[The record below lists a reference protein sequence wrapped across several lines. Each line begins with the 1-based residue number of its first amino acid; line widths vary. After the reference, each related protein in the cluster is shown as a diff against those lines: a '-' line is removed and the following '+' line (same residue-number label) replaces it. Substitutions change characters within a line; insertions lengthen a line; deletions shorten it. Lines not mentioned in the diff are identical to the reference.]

1 MSNYFHILQNM
12 KCRKCGKVTLRKVS
26 EPCPKCWRSNRGN
39 Q

>member
-1 MSNYFHILQNM
+1 M

-26 EPCPKCWRSNRGN
+26 EPCPHCVKWYQGGLNYGN